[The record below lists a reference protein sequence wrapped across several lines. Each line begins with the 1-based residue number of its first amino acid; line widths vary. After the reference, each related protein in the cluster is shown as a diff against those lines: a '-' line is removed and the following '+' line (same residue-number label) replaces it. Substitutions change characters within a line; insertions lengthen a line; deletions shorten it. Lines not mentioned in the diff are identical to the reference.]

1 MVQLRYE
8 HLFQLKNYGVPR
20 VRFESEAAKL
30 PRFLEL
36 IRGRGQGFYDL
47 PDDTR
52 GVAEILEYA
61 HKVRGKFDHIV
72 VLGIGGSALGVSCLM
87 QALKHPFWNVLPKR
101 ARKHPQLFVLD
112 NIDPSVIAQLEETIS
127 YKKTLFIVATKS
139 GTTPETM
146 GQYYYFRAKMEREAG
161 KIVAKKHFVFVTDAV
176 RGVLRG
182 IAAKDGIPCFMI
194 PDNVGGRF
202 SVLSPVGLL
211 PAALL
216 GIDIKKLLGGARAMR
231 DVFFEKRFVRNIPFQ
246 LAAIQYVLQQER
258 DVTMT
263 VMMPYA
269 SAFSGLADW
278 YCQLL
283 AESIGKSETRGGKK
297 VSIGLTPIKAL
308 GVTDQHSQVQ
318 LYTEGPRDKFILFL
332 EVAALYKKQ
341 LVIPSAAVSD
351 PSMAYLKGVTFQEL
365 MSVEKR
371 ATEQALF
378 EYGRPTA
385 TLSVPR
391 IDEEVLGELFMLFE
405 GSIAF
410 LGEFY
415 DINAFDQPG
424 VELGKIYTKKMLS

>member
-1 MVQLRYE
+1 MVQFRYE
-8 HLFQLKNYGVPR
+8 HLFQLKNHGVPR
-20 VRFESEAAKL
+20 SRFAAEAAKL

-36 IRGRGQGFYDL
+36 IRTRGQGFYDL

-52 GVAEILEYA
+52 SVAEILEYA
-61 HKVRGKFDHIV
+61 RKVRGKFDHIV
-72 VLGIGGSALGVSCLM
+72 VLGIGGSALGVTCLL
-87 QALKHPFWNVLPKR
+87 QTLKHPFWNVLPKR
-101 ARKHPQLFVLD
+101 ARKEPQLFVLD

-146 GQYYYFRAKMEREAG
+146 SQYYYFRAKMEREAG
-161 KIVAKKHFVFVTDAV
+161 RIIAKKHFVFVTDAV

-182 IAAKDGIPCFMI
+182 IAAKDGIPCFTI

-216 GIDIKKLLGGARAMR
+216 GIDIKKLLGGARVMR
-231 DVFFEKRFVRNIPFQ
+231 DAFFEKRFVRNTPFQ
-246 LAAIQYVLQQER
+246 LATIQYVLEQER
-258 DVTMT
+258 GVAMT
-263 VMMPYA
+263 VIMPYS
-269 SAFSGLADW
+269 SALYSLADW
-278 YCQLL
+278 YRQLL
-283 AESIGKSETRGGKK
+283 AESIGKSET
-297 VSIGLTPIKAL
+297 VGLTPIKAL
-308 GVTDQHSQVQ
+308 GVTDQHSQIQ
-318 LYTEGPRDKFILFL
+318 LYTEGPRDKFIVFL
-332 EVAALYKKQ
+332 EVAELYKKQ
-341 LVIPSAAVSD
+341 LVIPSASVSD

-385 TLSVPR
+385 TLSVAR
-391 IDEEVLGELFMLFE
+391 IDPETLGALFMLFE

-424 VELGKIYTKKMLS
+424 VELGKIYTKKILS